1 MIENV
6 ENLPYAKS
14 NKKIKG
20 GLPPMKEAARASKKS
35 VWGIIQKD
43 FSLNKYLYL
52 LALAGILYYIIFI
65 YVPMFGVIMAFQ
77 NFNIT
82 KGVFGSPFVG
92 LKHFKSFFSSYFCGR
107 LIRNTLLINV
117 YNLIFSFPIPIVFAL
132 LLNELHNPKFKKTVQ
147 TISYLPY
154 FISMVVIGGLIHTF
168 TAENGLISNIVSAL
182 GGPDGNLLID
192 PANFRTIFVAS
203 NIWQYFGWDSIIYIA
218 ALAGI
223 DVALYEAA
231 TVDGAGRWRKMWNIT
246 LPGIK
251 PTIIIMLILRLGS
264 MMSVGFEKIILLYN
278 PSTYETADVISSFVY
293 RRGIQEADYSFSAA
307 VGLFNSLV
315 NLVLLVTSNLI
326 SRKVSETSLW

>member
-1 MIENV
+1 MKK
-6 ENLPYAKS
+6 AKH
-14 NKKIKG
+14 
-20 GLPPMKEAARASKKS
+20 ASGKS
-35 VWGIIQKD
+35 VWEIIRRD

-52 LALAGILYYIIFI
+52 LALAGVLYYIIFI
-65 YVPMFGVIMAFQ
+65 YLPMFGVIMAFQ
-77 NFNIT
+77 DFNIT
-82 KGVFGSPFVG
+82 KGFLGSPLVG
-92 LKHFKSFFSSYFCGR
+92 LKHFKSFFSSYFFGR
-107 LIRNTLLINV
+107 LIRNTLLINI

-132 LLNELHNPKFKKTVQ
+132 LLNELQSQKFKKTVQ
-147 TISYLPY
+147 TVSYLPY

-168 TAENGLISNIVSAL
+168 TAENGLISNIVSSL
-182 GGPDGNLLID
+182 GGPGGNLLID
-192 PANFRTIFVAS
+192 PANFRTIFVSS
-203 NIWQYFGWDSIIYIA
+203 NIWQFFGWDSIIYIA

-231 TVDGAGRWRKMWNIT
+231 TVDGAGRWQKMWHIT

-264 MMSVGFEKIILLYN
+264 MMNVGFEKIILLYN

-315 NLVLLVTSNLI
+315 NFVLLVASNI
-326 SRKVSETSLW
+326 VSRKVSETSLW